1 MSNDDPVELTMI
13 LVRETDAAYLMAE
26 TEDHDGVWIPKSMI
40 TDLEETS
47 RTKPNVILGKTRFR
61 KADHDGA
68 AIVQFSIP
76 EWLAFKIE
84 LI

>member
-13 LVRETDAAYLMAE
+13 VVHETDAAYLMAE
-26 TEDHDGVWIPKSMI
+26 TEDHDGMWIPKSMI

-47 RTKPNVILGKTRFR
+47 RTKPNVILGETRLR
-61 KADHDGA
+61 RADHDGA

-76 EWLAFKIE
+76 EWLALKKG